1 MLGEFNTVEIEA
13 RLSMGTRREAR
24 ERAVQFLFQYDLEPL
39 EDPEAAL
46 ERYWECR
53 RADEVHPWRNHVF
66 KPVTSADWLA
76 SDSVS
81 WEKQ

>member
-1 MLGEFNTVEIEA
+1 
-13 RLSMGTRREAR
+13 
-24 ERAVQFLFQYDLEPL
+24 LFQYDLEPL